1 MKKMVAAVLFSA
13 VFLLNGCGSE
23 ENKAHTAAETPEVLD
38 VKLTGPEK
46 VKPGEHA
53 AYEAAVS
60 YGDEA
65 VTDADEVEFEVWK
78 DGEKNDSKMFKAKQ
92 EDGVYRLETEFKE
105 DGIYTVQSHV
115 TAKKQHSMPTL
126 KVQVGDADAAIRK
139 PEENQSHNH

>member
-92 EDGVYRLETEFKE
+92 EDGVYRFETEFKK
-105 DGIYTVQSHV
+105 DGVYTVQSHV

-126 KVQVGDADAAIRK
+126 KVEVGDADAAIKK
-139 PEENQSHNH
+139 PEEDQSHHH

>member
-105 DGIYTVQSHV
+105 DGVYTVQSHV

-126 KVQVGDADAAIRK
+126 KVQVGDADAAIKK
-139 PEENQSHNH
+139 PEEGQSHHH

>member
-23 ENKAHTAAETPEVLD
+23 ENKAHTATETPEVLD

-78 DGEKNDSKMFKAKQ
+78 DGEKMTARCLKPNRKMA
-92 EDGVYRLETEFKE
+92 
-105 DGIYTVQSHV
+105 YTDLRRSLRKM
-115 TAKKQHSMPTL
+115 AYTL
-126 KVQVGDADAAIRK
+126 Y
-139 PEENQSHNH
+139 NLM

>member
-23 ENKAHTAAETPEVLD
+23 ENKAQTAAETPEVLD

-46 VKPGEHA
+46 VKTGENA

-92 EDGVYRLETEFKE
+92 EDGVYRFETEFKE
-105 DGIYTVQSHV
+105 DGVYTVQSHV

-126 KVQVGDADAAIRK
+126 KVQVGDADAATK
-139 PEENQSHNH
+139 QPEEDQSHHH

>member
-13 VFLLNGCGSE
+13 VFLLNGCGTE

-126 KVQVGDADAAIRK
+126 KVQVGDADAAIKK
-139 PEENQSHNH
+139 PEEDQSHHH

>member
-1 MKKMVAAVLFSA
+1 MKKMLVVLLFSA
-13 VFLLNGCGSE
+13 FLLNGCGSGE
-23 ENKAHTAAETPEVLD
+23 SKANTDEAPKVLD

-46 VKPGEHA
+46 VKPGDSA

-78 DGEKNDSKMFKAKQ
+78 EGEKDASRMFKAKQ
-92 EDGVYRLETEFKE
+92 EKGVYRLETTFKE
-105 DGIYTVQSHV
+105 DGVYTVQSHV

-126 KVQVGDADAAIRK
+126 KVQVGDADAAS
-139 PEENQSHNH
+139 NQSEEKQSHHH

>member
-92 EDGVYRLETEFKE
+92 EDGVYRFETEFKK
-105 DGIYTVQSHV
+105 DGVYTVQSHV

-126 KVQVGDADAAIRK
+126 KVQVGDADAAIKK
-139 PEENQSHNH
+139 PEEDQSHHH

>member
-1 MKKMVAAVLFSA
+1 MGCSA
-13 VFLLNGCGSE
+13 FFCFLLNGCGSG
-23 ENKAHTAAETPEVLD
+23 ENKANTAETPEVLD

-46 VKPGEHA
+46 VNPGESA

-78 DGEKNDSKMFKAKQ
+78 EGEKDASQMYKAKQ
-92 EDGVYRLETEFKE
+92 EKGVYRLETTFKE

-115 TAKKQHSMPTL
+115 TAKNSIACRP
-126 KVQVGDADAAIRK
+126 
-139 PEENQSHNH
+139 

>member
-1 MKKMVAAVLFSA
+1 MKKMLAVLLFSA
-13 VFLLNGCGSE
+13 FLLNGCGSD
-23 ENKAHTAAETPEVLD
+23 ENKANTAAETPEVLD

-46 VKPGEHA
+46 VNPGESA

-78 DGEKNDSKMFKAKQ
+78 EGEKGASQMFKAKQ
-92 EDGVYRLETEFKE
+92 EKGVYRLETTFKE
-105 DGIYTVQSHV
+105 NGVYTVQSHV

-126 KVQVGDADAAIRK
+126 KVQVGDADAAS
-139 PEENQSHNH
+139 NQSEDEHSHNH

>member
-23 ENKAHTAAETPEVLD
+23 ANKAHTAAETPEVLD

-46 VKPGEHA
+46 VKPGENA

-92 EDGVYRLETEFKE
+92 EDGVYRFETEFKE
-105 DGIYTVQSHV
+105 DGVYTVQSHV

-126 KVQVGDADAAIRK
+126 KVQVGDADAATK
-139 PEENQSHNH
+139 QPEEEQSHHH

>member
-105 DGIYTVQSHV
+105 DGVYTVQSHV

-126 KVQVGDADAAIRK
+126 KVQVGDADAAIKK
-139 PEENQSHNH
+139 PEEDQSHHH

>member
-23 ENKAHTAAETPEVLD
+23 ANTANTAAETPEVLD

-46 VKPGEHA
+46 VKPGENA

-60 YGDEA
+60 YGNEA

-92 EDGVYRLETEFKE
+92 KDGVYRFETEFKE
-105 DGIYTVQSHV
+105 DGVYTVQSHV

-126 KVQVGDADAAIRK
+126 KVQVGDADAATK
-139 PEENQSHNH
+139 QPEEDQSHHH

>member
-92 EDGVYRLETEFKE
+92 EDGVYRFETEFKK
-105 DGIYTVQSHV
+105 DGVYTVQSHV

-126 KVQVGDADAAIRK
+126 KVQVGDAHAAIKK
-139 PEENQSHNH
+139 PEEDQSHHH